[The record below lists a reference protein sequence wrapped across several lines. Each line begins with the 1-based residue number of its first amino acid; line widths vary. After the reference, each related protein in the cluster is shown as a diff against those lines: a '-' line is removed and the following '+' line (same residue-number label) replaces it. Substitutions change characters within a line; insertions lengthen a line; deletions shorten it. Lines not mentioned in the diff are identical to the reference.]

1 MARRRSSLST
11 GISLRR
17 TLWQTNPEADAP
29 PCRISFYSVL
39 FRLSTAKAHSPRRPR
54 GGETSRTGLATTGKL
69 DQSQPRNPWFRAQ
82 LGTIADD
89 NQPNTYPEVRLH
101 RGGGLGVISDWDETV
116 AGFEKQHFFRKP
128 KYNPHRGGRR

>member
-17 TLWQTNPEADAP
+17 TLWQTNPEADDP
-29 PCRISFYSVL
+29 HCRISFYSVL
-39 FRLSTAKAHSPRRPR
+39 FRLSTAKVTSPRRPR

-116 AGFEKQHFFRKP
+116 PGFEGQRLLRNP
-128 KYNPHRGGRR
+128 KRNLYAGG